1 MTGAQVVD
9 TWTQNANGELAI
21 TTRNLTP
28 ADIGAQPAGN
38 YQPIGDYKT
47 KQSPVVDPTA
57 TAYDGSVLSYIET
70 LTQNENGEISATKRS
85 FDMAAYIQKTIG
97 DATNIMN
104 FRGVVEPTEAGFAA
118 DIATITSPVNG
129 DVVLYGEYEYIYNG
143 TKWEQFG
150 DATGAIATAKAYTD
164 EKIAEIHTVD
174 NDTIKLNN
182 NKAYVAK
189 VSTDVLV
196 QGEQE
201 LVLCGGNA
209 FGFASN

>member
-1 MTGAQVVD
+1 
-9 TWTQNANGELAI
+9 
-21 TTRNLTP
+21 
-28 ADIGAQPAGN
+28 
-38 YQPIGDYKT
+38 
-47 KQSPVVDPTA
+47 
-57 TAYDGSVLSYIET
+57 
-70 LTQNENGEISATKRS
+70 
-85 FDMAAYIQKTIG
+85 MAAYIQKTIG

-118 DIATITSPVNG
+118 DIAAITSPVNG

-150 DATGAIATAKAYTD
+150 DATGAIATAKDYTD

-201 LVLCGGNA
+201 LVLV
-209 FGFASN
+209 

>member
-1 MTGAQVVD
+1 
-9 TWTQNANGELAI
+9 
-21 TTRNLTP
+21 
-28 ADIGAQPAGN
+28 
-38 YQPIGDYKT
+38 
-47 KQSPVVDPTA
+47 
-57 TAYDGSVLSYIET
+57 
-70 LTQNENGEISATKRS
+70 
-85 FDMAAYIQKTIG
+85 MAAYIQKTIG
-97 DATNIMN
+97 DSTNIMN

-118 DIATITSPVNG
+118 DIAVITSPVNG

-150 DATGAIATAKAYTD
+150 DATGAIATAKDYTD
-164 EKIAEIHTVD
+164 KEIAKIHSVD
-174 NDTIKLNN
+174 GDTIKLKD

-209 FGFASN
+209 FGFTVNS